1 MVFHDRIS
9 SVYSSLEACNAQ
21 VTGFKNSGHKGFK
34 TRHATKDAY
43 FTAVLMQAC
52 NNFEVGKVDS
62 RFGLKNSIISICQL
76 DESACGLIRRR
87 VLRIWDQQG

>member
-1 MVFHDRIS
+1 MYVVFHDRIS

-52 NNFEVGKVDS
+52 NSVQDDK
-62 RFGLKNSIISICQL
+62 
-76 DESACGLIRRR
+76 
-87 VLRIWDQQG
+87 